1 MDGPVHS
8 RAVYRGS
15 FVATPLLPPD
25 LIGDAHSRAF
35 IDKLMKALAKRA
47 EGDRRQDCTDE

>member
-1 MDGPVHS
+1 VEGPVYP
-8 RAVYRGS
+8 RAICRGF

-35 IDKLMKALAKRA
+35 IDQLMKALAKRA
-47 EGDRRQDCTDE
+47 EGDRRQDRTDE